1 MENETVNKNILT
13 QFDQSAKQFCE
24 KTNGIACDITNV
36 YKNEEKKQNLQHRY
50 AKIYYNTFTLKFV
63 YTPHGIMGVV
73 NSVLSCLV
81 SFDKNEE
88 AIEIPLPLMTDYC
101 DMNVAMPMCVPL
113 ITNKTGMAQAFTC
126 LQTALIDLLPV
137 VAEIGADSQ
146 QRAKIL
152 AAFCNEILSVLG
164 IEPSA
169 QISQAIID
177 WSVVRFATGAFLV
190 NLKGNRRKAAKK
202 LRKTKKLTGYEKRM
216 IALWESNEAYD
227 YPDISAIVENAEAYN
242 ESGVEKFSHR
252 ELFSV
257 LTSAVILTP
266 VISVAYLALYFL
278 LMALQSWNAVYLMGP
293 IYNFPIAIFAAFMTG
308 FSVSYFTRHKAY
320 KWLYKK
326 HYDKYCEMDHI
337 QNGETADKIMKWFT
351 GIVIAGSLVVCT
363 LFPYWNLRF
372 LPAGFVDN
380 SKFLSLKGR
389 YYDYSQVERVYYKA
403 DRENDFGE
411 VLEFPSYVLVLK
423 DGKEIDLYEHGEIS
437 DYDPKLLDHLREK
450 GVKIEK

>member
-1 MENETVNKNILT
+1 MGNEAINKSILT
-13 QFDQSAKQFCE
+13 QFDKSARQFCE
-24 KTNGIACDITNV
+24 HTNGIFCDISSV
-36 YKNEEKKQNLQHRY
+36 YKNEEKKQNLQYRC
-50 AKIYYNTFTLKFV
+50 ARIFYNTFVVRFT

-73 NSVLSCLV
+73 NSILSCSV
-81 SFDKNEE
+81 SFDKNEIP
-88 AIEIPLPLMTDYC
+88 IEIPLPLMTDYC
-101 DMNVAMPMCVPL
+101 AMDVATPICVPL
-113 ITNKTGMAQAFTC
+113 ITNKTGMAQAFAC
-126 LQTALIDLLPV
+126 MEIVLLELIPV
-137 VAEIGADSQ
+137 IAEIGADSQ
-146 QRAKIL
+146 QRASIL
-152 AAFCNEILSVLG
+152 AAFCNEILSVFG

-190 NLKGNRRKAAKK
+190 NLKGNQKKAAKK

-227 YPDISAIVENAEAYN
+227 HPDISAIVENAGAYN
-242 ESGVEKFSHR
+242 ESGVEKFQHR
-252 ELFSV
+252 ELLSV
-257 LTSAVILTP
+257 LVSAVVLTP

-278 LMALQSWNAVYLMGP
+278 LVALQSRNAVYLMGP
-293 IYNFPIAIFAAFMTG
+293 IYNFPIAICAAFMTG
-308 FSVSYFTRHKAY
+308 FSASYFTRHKAY

-326 HYDKYCEMDHI
+326 HYPKYCEMDQI

-363 LFPYWNLRF
+363 LLPYWNLRF
-372 LPAGFVDN
+372 LPDGFVDN
-380 SKFLSLKGR
+380 SKFLSLKGQ

-411 VLEFPSYVLVLK
+411 VLEFPSYVVVLK

>member
-1 MENETVNKNILT
+1 MSKETTPKSILT
-13 QFDQSAKQFCE
+13 QFDASAKQFCDN
-24 KTNGIACDITNV
+24 TNGIFCEVSSV
-36 YKNEEKKQNLQHRY
+36 YKNEEKKQNLQYRY
-50 AKIYYNTFTLKFV
+50 AKIYYNTFVVKFT
-63 YTPHGIMGVV
+63 YTAHGIMSVV
-73 NSVLSCLV
+73 NSILSCSV

-101 DMNVAMPMCVPL
+101 DMDVAMPMCIPL
-113 ITNKTGMAQAFTC
+113 ITNKTGMAQAFAC
-126 LQTALIDLLPV
+126 MQTALIDVLPV

-152 AAFCNEILSVLG
+152 AAFCNEILSVFG

-216 IALWESNEAYD
+216 ITLWESNEAYD

-257 LTSAVILTP
+257 LISAVILTP

-278 LMALQSWNAVYLMGP
+278 LIALQSRNAVYLMGP

-337 QNGETADKIMKWFT
+337 QNGETADKIMKCFT
-351 GIVIAGSLVVCT
+351 GIVVAGSLVVCT

-372 LPAGFVDN
+372 LSDGFVDN
-380 SKFLSLKGR
+380 SKFLSLKGQ
-389 YYDYSQVERVYYKA
+389 YYDYSQVERAYYKA

-437 DYDPKLLDHLREK
+437 DYDPKLLDHLRAK
-450 GVKIEK
+450 GVKIDK